1 MPLITDNEKEGI
13 RTLLISSGAAAAGF
27 ARAGS
32 IAEERSILFRQ
43 WLENGSAA
51 GMDYM
56 RRHAPLRDTTESVR
70 PGAATVISMAFGY
83 ASEAER
89 DPALPSVSRYAWGQD
104 YHDVLRGALKES
116 VRKLTEIYPGA
127 GFRVCID
134 SAPVDERYWAL
145 EAGIGIR
152 GRNGSVIVDG
162 CGGYNF
168 LVELLTTLEI
178 EPDAPSR
185 GFCGDC
191 GACLKACPTGALQ
204 PDGTIDCR
212 RCLSYLTIE
221 HRGDWDDT
229 GTEAMRTP
237 AGRHTLFG
245 CDICLR
251 VCPHNRHSEENKT
264 IAALRP
270 SETTLSLTAQQL
282 LSMSRERFNILLKG
296 SPLRRARHEG
306 LLRNARNTLGQE
318 YSSL

>member
-1 MPLITDNEKEGI
+1 MPLITHNEKEGI
-13 RTLLISSGAAAAGF
+13 RTLLISSGAAAVGF

-32 IAEERSILFRQ
+32 ITEERSILFRR
-43 WLENGSAA
+43 WVESGSAA

-56 RRHAPLRDTTESVR
+56 RRHTPLRDTTGSVL
-70 PGAATVISMAFGY
+70 PGAATVISLAFGY

-104 YHDVLRGALKES
+104 YHDVLREALKES
-116 VRKLTEIYPGA
+116 VAKLTEIYPGA

-178 EPDAPSR
+178 EPDDPSR
-185 GFCGDC
+185 GLCEDC

-221 HRGDWDDT
+221 HRDDWDAV

-251 VCPHNRHSEENKT
+251 VCPHNRHSGETKT
-264 IAALRP
+264 IALLRP
-270 SETTLSLTAQQL
+270 SGTTLSLTAQEV
-282 LSMSRERFNILLKG
+282 LSMSRERFNALLKG
-296 SPLRRARHEG
+296 TPLRRARHEG

-318 YSSL
+318 